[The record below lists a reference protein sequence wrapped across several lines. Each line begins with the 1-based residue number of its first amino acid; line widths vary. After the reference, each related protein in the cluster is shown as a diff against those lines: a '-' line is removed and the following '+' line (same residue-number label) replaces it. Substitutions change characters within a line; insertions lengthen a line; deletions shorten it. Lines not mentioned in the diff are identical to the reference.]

1 MYPGGTLISALFGE
15 PRSEYVPP
23 RYPPDSG
30 TGQKVE
36 IGAGAEEAGIR
47 HEGIQNER
55 RRIVGERLRGGG
67 GVEIEELQMGAAL
80 RAAFGPGADP
90 VVSDAEIGPPGRFQK
105 REAASP
111 SGKYRFSPFAVDY
124 L

>member
-1 MYPGGTLISALFGE
+1 MA
-15 PRSEYVPP
+15 
-23 RYPPDSG
+23 
-30 TGQKVE
+30 
-36 IGAGAEEAGIR
+36 
-47 HEGIQNER
+47 
-55 RRIVGERLRGGG
+55 GERFRGRSRL
-67 GVEIEELQMGAAL
+67 EIEELQMGAAL